1 MLKVENLSFSYGRE
15 GILKDICFSAEPGK
29 ITVLIGTNG
38 AGKTTLLN
46 CLTHRLKGGGK
57 IVLDEQDLSGLSF
70 EKRSELISYLEQS
83 TLCDAALNVFEVIL
97 LGRMGRLGF
106 RISKENHDAVNQMMR
121 LLHLENL
128 AGRNISELSGGQRQM
143 VFIAQALVREPR
155 LFILDEPVSALDL
168 NHQFHLMDFLKTRTR
183 EKGYTTIITLH
194 QLDLAAQY
202 ADHLVILHND
212 QVYREG
218 PPEKI
223 LNEGIFHDVYQLN
236 CEIYTD
242 SFGKRHFVPTGSI

>member
-1 MLKVENLSFSYGRE
+1 M
-15 GILKDICFSAEPGK
+15 
-29 ITVLIGTNG
+29 
-38 AGKTTLLN
+38 
-46 CLTHRLKGGGK
+46 
-57 IVLDEQDLSGLSF
+57 
-70 EKRSELISYLEQS
+70 
-83 TLCDAALNVFEVIL
+83 
-97 LGRMGRLGF
+97 
-106 RISKENHDAVNQMMR
+106 
-121 LLHLENL
+121 
-128 AGRNISELSGGQRQM
+128 
-143 VFIAQALVREPR
+143 REPR

-202 ADHLVILHND
+202 ADHLVILHNGR
-212 QVYREG
+212 VYREG